1 LGIRKKFPEIQYKR
15 CRNALILPVTHSICG
30 AKIKGIS
37 SKMPAAYGLALRM
50 PALLALLLLF
60 FSANTAFAQDAT
72 RVEVYEYG
80 LYALGPSHGEYAPPN
95 MGYRHES
102 VSEIQHLET
111 TRTVPGRIGV
121 SFGVRYR
128 IQGNGFGFPVPL
140 RIVLKFP
147 PQGLYNPDYRD
158 TLYVDETESVQVLGD
173 DSYSGITFDE
183 QWEIE
188 PGIWTF
194 EFWSGDKK
202 LGEEQ
207 FEVVTPPVS

>member
-1 LGIRKKFPEIQYKR
+1 MRAVYLV
-15 CRNALILPVTHSICG
+15 N
-30 AKIKGIS
+30 
-37 SKMPAAYGLALRM
+37 LRM
-50 PALLALLLLF
+50 AGLFALLALF
-60 FSANTAFAQDAT
+60 GASAAAAQDAT

-80 LYALGPSHGEYAPPN
+80 LYALGPSHGEYAPAN
-95 MGYRHES
+95 MGYRHET
-102 VSEIQHLET
+102 VSEIKHLET
-111 TRTVPGRIGV
+111 TRIVPGRIGV

-140 RIVLKFP
+140 RVVLKFP
-147 PQGLYNPDYRD
+147 PQGLYSHEFRD
-158 TLYVDETESVQVLGD
+158 TLYVDETETVEMLGS

-194 EFWSGDKK
+194 EFWSGDRK

-207 FEVVTPPVS
+207 FEVITPPVS